1 MNLNKRISS
10 IFLALLFLFSTIIN
24 PSTNADYDSDGI
36 ADNDDDGVADS
47 VNGGRLGAI
56 RPIGPPI
63 KKHGELVK
71 TLESDDSRVTAE
83 FGWDM
88 SSTDDYSE
96 NAGGRI
102 RTCEPVRTG
111 T

>member
-10 IFLALLFLFSTIIN
+10 IFLALLFLFSTILI
-24 PSTNADYDSDGI
+24 PSANADYDSDGI
-36 ADNDDDGVADS
+36 ADYDDFDDDGDADS
-47 VNGGRLGAI
+47 
-56 RPIGPPI
+56 
-63 KKHGELVK
+63 
-71 TLESDDSRVTAE
+71 DDYRVIAE

-88 SSTDDYSE
+88 SNTDGYSE